1 MCWKRA
7 KTNATATAHGPPPVV
22 PPPNLLISFPR
33 PNSASRRSKNCFT
46 LGFCTVTGGELDEG
60 GVGTQRIREGVS
72 EGRPKPH
79 LISSNRILT
88 EKPVAPFRIHPSGQ
102 PSAATQ
108 TIMRQISPPPLLLS
122 SLVLRSFLQSPPNPL
137 QIRPIL
143 RLTLEQLHCK
153 VCYLTATWPAAM
165 YVLEVGD
172 AWE

>member
-1 MCWKRA
+1 MVTARGGRKGGGGGGVKWCWKQA

-46 LGFCTVTGGELDEG
+46 LGFGTVTGGELEEG

-72 EGRPKPH
+72 ESRPKPH

-108 TIMRQISPPPLLLS
+108 TIMRQDIPLS
-122 SLVLRSFLQSPPNPL
+122 SCPPQLPTITP
-137 QIRPIL
+137 QPPSKSA
-143 RLTLEQLHCK
+143 RLPSTHAG
-153 VCYLTATWPAAM
+153 TAS
-165 YVLEVGD
+165 L
-172 AWE
+172 